1 MRWIKSPLR
10 VKDRRLEIS
19 GGGRWFLLFT
29 LFLGAV
35 AVRSGNNVIYLLE
48 SLLLS
53 ALLFSGV
60 LSELTL
66 SRLSFRREV
75 RPAVAG
81 EPTRDILKLENL
93 SWLPLYCVELGE
105 WDGEAFRPLQ
115 FALAVPRG
123 GSLRLPSGQ
132 VLSRRGRH
140 EGQGLALATSFP
152 FGFARKIR
160 VFPGRGGRLVW
171 PRAGE
176 AASSLGARFGGDEW
190 EVVSG
195 ELEETSPW
203 GDLSR
208 VHWPATLRA
217 GKPLARPRRP
227 QTEAGEVHLHLPA
240 GAAEREARI
249 STAARS
255 FYEGARVLVVH
266 EAGTAIR
273 VEGNWPSLDTLA
285 LLAKGSG

>member
-10 VKDRRLEIS
+10 AKGRRLEIS
-19 GGGRWFLLFT
+19 RGGRWFLLFT
-29 LFLGAV
+29 LILGAV

-53 ALLFSGV
+53 ALLFSGI

-66 SRLSFRREV
+66 NRLSFRREL
-75 RPAVAG
+75 RAAVAG
-81 EPTRDILKLENL
+81 EPTLDVLMIDNR

-105 WDGEAFRPLQ
+105 WDGEVFRPLQ
-115 FALAVPRG
+115 FILSVPRRG
-123 GSLRLPSGQ
+123 RSR
-132 VLSRRGRH
+132 VLSRQVIPERGRH
-140 EGQGLALATSFP
+140 DWRGLALATSFP

-160 VFPGRGGRLVW
+160 IFPGGGSRLVW

-176 AASSLGARFGGDEW
+176 VIDAVGARAGGEEW
-190 EVVSG
+190 EVVAG
-195 ELEETSPW
+195 ELEEVAAW

-217 GKPLARPRRP
+217 GKPMARPRRP
-227 QTEAGEVHLHLPA
+227 ENESGEIHLHLLD

-249 STAARS
+249 SAAARG
-255 FYEGARVLVVH
+255 FYDGARVLVVH
-266 EAGTAIR
+266 ERGASSR

-285 LLAKGSG
+285 LLAKGGR